1 MFDNAKPSDNN
12 YYETEG
18 CWTKA
23 AIRQAMRHDIHVY
36 ALLTTRAIADV
47 SALHAFAKQDSRLQG
62 TTWERFDSRWYR
74 STNDILYL
82 NDMAGDGTRTEE
94 ERDNIINMLAEADKE
109 A

>member
-1 MFDNAKPSDNN
+1 MFDSTTPDENT

-36 ALLTTRAIADV
+36 SLLTTRAIADV
-47 SALHAFAKQDSRLQG
+47 SALHAFAKQDGRIDG
-62 TTWERFDSRWYR
+62 TKWERFDSRWYR

-82 NDMAGDGTRTEE
+82 NDMLADSTQTEQQ
-94 ERDNIINMLAEADKE
+94 RDNIIQRLAEADK